1 MRVRRVKGHVHS
13 RVAALQCEC
22 DPLVP
27 SAIGASATLVPH
39 RAARAL
45 APRLIINACAR
56 RYLTAIHFQ
65 LICQRD
71 KQILQDLRNNQILS
85 ACLLG
90 RCTIKITFS
99 TVITCLFWRLYSM
112 RMLYCDAIKIHWE
125 GMGPNPIPHVTGS
138 NKIYLNSS
146 WKG

>member
-1 MRVRRVKGHVHS
+1 MQVRRVKGHAHS
-13 RVAALQCEC
+13 RVTALQCEC

-27 SAIGASATLVPH
+27 SATLVPH
-39 RAARAL
+39 RAATAL
-45 APRLIINACAR
+45 APRPIIYACAR

-65 LICQRD
+65 LICELD
-71 KQILQDLRNNQILS
+71 KQIPQDLRNNQILS
-85 ACLLG
+85 VCLLS

-112 RMLYCDAIKIHWE
+112 CMLYCDLIKARWE
-125 GMGPNPIPHVTGS
+125 GMGHTP
-138 NKIYLNSS
+138 YMYFNSP